1 MQLPHKNVYTKWDC
15 NSLGIKSFK
24 RKREERWFVHLRIIL
39 ILHCGNEFLKQVLNF
54 CFKLDDN
61 VPRYGSTIKS
71 SFLGTVGITFF
82 GTWSLFKKDLM
93 DCSIIPDG

>member
-1 MQLPHKNVYTKWDC
+1 M
-15 NSLGIKSFK
+15 
-24 RKREERWFVHLRIIL
+24 
-39 ILHCGNEFLKQVLNF
+39 LHCGNEILKQILNF
-54 CFKLDDN
+54 FFKLDDI